1 MKFKKEFKL
10 TEIVDEYVLVP
21 IGETTVSFNGLG
33 TLNEVGAFI
42 WKHIEECETE
52 AELLKMILAEYDVDE
67 ATAKA
72 DMDEFLSQLRDN
84 DIID

>member
-10 TEIVDEYVLVP
+10 TEVVDEYILVP

-33 TLNEVGAFI
+33 TLNEVGAFL
-42 WKHIEECETE
+42 WNHIEECENE
-52 AELLKMILAEYDVDE
+52 EELLKTLLSEYDVDE
-67 ATAKA
+67 ETAKT
-72 DMDEFLSQLRDN
+72 DINEFLSQLRER